1 MNNIKEALKL
11 NKPKLDNG
19 LTWIKNQIDRGH
31 DSFDVVSTPT
41 RRELHGLVKEAAQ
54 LHEVDADL
62 MERVAESNIVHMIP
76 FNG

>member
-19 LTWIKNQIDRGH
+19 LTWIKNQISYGN
-31 DSFDVVSTPT
+31 DSFDVITTPT
-41 RRELHGLVKEAAQ
+41 RRELHSLVKEAAQ

-62 MERVAESNIVHMIP
+62 MVRVAESNIVHMIP

>member
-19 LTWIKNQIDRGH
+19 LTWIKNQISCGH
-31 DSFDVVSTPT
+31 DSFDVITTPT
-41 RRELHGLVKEAAQ
+41 RRELHSLVKEAAQ

-62 MERVAESNIVHMIP
+62 MVRVAESNIVHMIP